1 MQQQRTWSLEMF
13 KRFCVGKGGPVF
25 VYINAPGIPV
35 GGREVCDAVQKLT
48 RESFELIEVLVDNWD
63 TNLSPWIAPSAFKK
77 GNFTGG
83 GVKTLNWVVSEL
95 LNGIKK
101 DCSPEQKFYIVGYS
115 LAGLFAM
122 WSLYETEVFDGAI
135 CCSGS
140 LWFPDW
146 DEYMRTAKLNK
157 PGIVYISLGGK
168 EETTKNPVMQSV
180 GVRTRN
186 QLKLLKA
193 DPNCIA
199 ATLEMNPG
207 GHFSDTANRIAKG
220 IAYVLEKQLSVV
232 GHQLPA
238 EKAGRGKSEA

>member
-1 MQQQRTWSLEMF
+1 MKDCIPYKTF
-13 KRFCVGKGGPVF
+13 TVGKRGPVF
-25 VYINAPGIPV
+25 LYINAPDIPV
-35 GGREVCDAVQKLT
+35 GGQEICDAVRKIT
-48 RESFELIEVLVDNWD
+48 DSSFLLVEVYVDNWD
-63 TNLSPWIAPSAFKK
+63 SNLSPWIAPSAFKK

-101 DCSPEQKFYIVGYS
+101 DGLSEQKNYIVGYS

-122 WSLYETEVFDGAI
+122 WAIYETDSFDGAV

-140 LWFPDW
+140 LWFPEW
-146 DEYMRTAKLNK
+146 DEYMKTAELHK

-180 GVRTRN
+180 GIRTRN

-207 GHFSDTANRIAKG
+207 GHFSDTVNRIAKG
-220 IAYVLEKQLSVV
+220 IAYVLEKSQKY
-232 GHQLPA
+232 
-238 EKAGRGKSEA
+238 EAGELERK

>member
-1 MQQQRTWSLEMF
+1 MRATVHEVRLENM
-13 KRFCVGKGGPVF
+13 
-25 VYINAPGIPV
+25 
-35 GGREVCDAVQKLT
+35 
-48 RESFELIEVLVDNWD
+48 
-63 TNLSPWIAPSAFKK
+63 
-77 GNFTGG
+77 
-83 GVKTLNWVVSEL
+83 
-95 LNGIKK
+95 
-101 DCSPEQKFYIVGYS
+101 
-115 LAGLFAM
+115 
-122 WSLYETEVFDGAI
+122 
-135 CCSGS
+135 
-140 LWFPDW
+140 
-146 DEYMRTAKLNK
+146 